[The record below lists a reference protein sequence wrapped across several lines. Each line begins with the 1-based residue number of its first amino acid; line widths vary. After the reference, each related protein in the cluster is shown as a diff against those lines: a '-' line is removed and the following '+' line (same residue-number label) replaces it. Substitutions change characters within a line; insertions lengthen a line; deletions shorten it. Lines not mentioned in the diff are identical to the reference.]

1 MGLLALGEAA
11 SGVKRPFKGAYYL
24 YDLHIII
31 SHHFVKPMSMS
42 FIGVRQSGFR
52 KLLNIQ
58 KLFCFLAITF
68 FAMQAFAAPAL
79 ATGIYSMPQ
88 SASSWIVD
96 EADQISRINEG
107 RIESSL
113 KQLATQTGNEV
124 RFVTIHRLDY
134 EETAQSFADQLA
146 EKWFPTPEAR
156 ANQTVIVL
164 DDVTNNIGISMGES
178 ASAALPDEIAQ
189 SVIGETMKVPLL
201 RGNQYNQAFIDATDR
216 IVAVMSGEADPGAPE
231 YDDTINT
238 DRNFA
243 TAEETDATRG
253 SSTTL
258 VIVLLIAATVIP
270 MATYYWY
277 VSAGG

>member
-1 MGLLALGEAA
+1 
-11 SGVKRPFKGAYYL
+11 
-24 YDLHIII
+24 
-31 SHHFVKPMSMS
+31 MSMS
-42 FIGVRQSGFR
+42 FGGFRLLGFR
-52 KLLNIQ
+52 KLLY
-58 KLFCFLAITF
+58 FLAIAF
-68 FAMQAFAAPAL
+68 FSVQAFAAPAL

-88 SASSWIVD
+88 TASAWIID

-107 RIESSL
+107 KIESSL
-113 KQLATQTGNEV
+113 KQLAAETGNEV

-164 DDVTNNIGISMGES
+164 DDVTNNIGISVGES
-178 ASAALPDEIAQ
+178 SSAALPADIAQ
-189 SVIGETMKVPLL
+189 SVVDETMKVPLL
-201 RGNQYNQAFIDATDR
+201 RSNQYNQAFTDATDR
-216 IVAVMSGEADPGAPE
+216 IAAVMSGQPDPGAPQ
-231 YDDTINT
+231 YDDTLNI

-243 TAEETDATRG
+243 TAEETEATRG

-277 VSAGG
+277 LSVGG

>member
-1 MGLLALGEAA
+1 
-11 SGVKRPFKGAYYL
+11 
-24 YDLHIII
+24 
-31 SHHFVKPMSMS
+31 MSMP
-42 FIGVRQSGFR
+42 FNGFRLFGFR
-52 KLLNIQ
+52 KLLS
-58 KLFCFLAITF
+58 FLAI
-68 FAMQAFAAPAL
+68 AFLCIQLCAAPAL

-88 SASSWIVD
+88 SASAWIID

-107 RIESSL
+107 KIESSL
-113 KQLATQTGNEV
+113 KQLAAQTGNEV

-134 EETAQSFADQLA
+134 DETAQSFADKLA

-164 DDVTNNIGISMGES
+164 DDVTNSVGISVGES
-178 ASAALPDEIAQ
+178 SSAALPNEISQ
-189 SVIGETMKVPLL
+189 SVVSETMKVPLL
-201 RGNQYNQAFIDATDR
+201 RGNQYNQAFVDATDR

-231 YDDTINT
+231 YDDTINI

-243 TAEETDATRG
+243 TAEETEATRG

-277 VSAGG
+277 ISAGG